1 MLLRTI
7 NKTVKSIHA
16 NRIII
21 FAVFVSFLVAVPS
34 TLYFVEKQKNE
45 RLTADTEQKL
55 ESQIENLVPLND
67 IVSTPSE
74 QTTVTA
80 PAPAQTN
87 ALPKQV
93 QSPPKTNNDCDFYDG
108 VARAGRDQSSADSAY
123 NMYINEVQLWNWDSG
138 VYTPDEKTEKNLEAY
153 KEYVDKVSDSYQ
165 AYMDAVISKKC
176 PIKMEKPITKSPL
189 AV

>member
-1 MLLRTI
+1 M
-7 NKTVKSIHA
+7 SIHT

-21 FAVFVSFLVAVPS
+21 IAVIISFLIAVPS

-45 RLTADTEQKL
+45 RLSADTEQKL
-55 ESQIENLVPLND
+55 ESQIEN
-67 IVSTPSE
+67 STPLKDVVSASSE
-74 QTTVTA
+74 PTTAPTTV
-80 PAPAQTN
+80 PAQTN
-87 ALPKQV
+87 AQPKQV
-93 QSPPKTNNDCDFYDG
+93 QSPPKANNDCDFYDG

-138 VYTPDEKTEKNLEAY
+138 IYTPDEKTEKNLKAY
-153 KEYVDKVSDSYQ
+153 KEYVDKVSDNYQ